1 MGLLNHKVVVFL
13 ISWETST
20 FFSIV
25 AIPIY
30 IPTNSVEVFCL
41 FFPTTSLPA
50 FVPFCFLFFF
60 LINVCLNRYEV
71 ITYCGLICI
80 SLISGFEYFS
90 CTCWPLVCLLWENVY
105 SDPLSFFFFNSW
117 VSFLY
122 FLNPF
127 SDICFAN
134 ILFHSIASLLIL

>member
-1 MGLLNHKVVVFL
+1 MRNLHILFHSGCTHLHTNQQCIRVLC
-13 ISWETST
+13 
-20 FFSIV
+20 FFS
-25 AIPIY
+25 PLH
-30 IPTNSVEVFCL
+30 SCQHL
-41 FFPTTSLPA
+41 
-50 FVPFCFLFFF
+50 FLFIF

-105 SDPLSFFFFNSW
+105 SDPLSFVIFLWLSC

-122 FLNPF
+122 FLNPL

>member
-25 AIPIY
+25 AVPIY
-30 IPTNSVEVFCL
+30 IPTNSVEGFWFFFFPLHPCQHLFLSVCL
-41 FFPTTSLPA
+41 F
-50 FVPFCFLFFF
+50 VC
-60 LINVCLNRYEV
+60 LINICLNRYEV

-90 CTCWPLVCLLWENVY
+90 CTCWSLVCLLWENVY
-105 SDPLSFFFFNSW
+105 SDPLSFLIFFF
-117 VSFLY
+117 FLQ
-122 FLNPF
+122 L
-127 SDICFAN
+127 
-134 ILFHSIASLLIL
+134 SLLVSYIFWIPSQIFVLQIFYFIP